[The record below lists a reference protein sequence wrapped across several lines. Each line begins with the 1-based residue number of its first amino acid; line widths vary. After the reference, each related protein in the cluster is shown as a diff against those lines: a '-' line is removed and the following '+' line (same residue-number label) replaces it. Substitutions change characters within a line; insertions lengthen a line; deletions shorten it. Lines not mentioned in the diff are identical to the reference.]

1 MSRVFEIKIVQPN
14 FNDLYKKYEK
24 FFGSNELIDLINSN
38 NSVQDFIILLNLTE
52 KIPNDI
58 QELYKELDKCFQ
70 GNLKYAC
77 MHLIRRIIALSI
89 IKKFQQANI
98 ESELRDSSNNEYYN
112 LAILLNKS
120 QKFIESNLYNELL
133 GIKFIN
139 NSVQNNFTITISSG
153 EIDYAIPRLR
163 SFIINLFK

>member
-77 MHLIRRIIALSI
+77 MYLIKEILALSI
-89 IKKFQQANI
+89 IRKFQKENI
-98 ESELRDSSNNEYYN
+98 EAELHNPSNNEYYN
-112 LAILLNKS
+112 IAILLNKS
-120 QKFIESNLYNELL
+120 QKFIEPDLYNELL
-133 GIKFIN
+133 AIKSIN
-139 NSVQNNFTITISSG
+139 NSVQNDFTSTISDT
-153 EIDYAIPRLR
+153 EINYIIPKLR
-163 SFIINLFK
+163 SLIINLFK